1 MRNKRIVLDTNAL
14 VASLSRRGQYYA
26 VWNGLQEGKY
36 TLCISNEILDEY
48 IEIIGRLMTPSIA
61 ENVAD
66 LLLKSENVELIHP
79 HFRLGIIT
87 ADPDDN
93 KFVDCAFA
101 ANATY
106 IVSDDTHYEILNTID
121 FPMLFVIKLKQFL
134 NILQSNN

>member
-1 MRNKRIVLDTNAL
+1 MPKNRIVLDTNAL
-14 VASLSRRGQYYA
+14 IASLSRRGQYYA
-26 VWNGLQEGKY
+26 VWKGLQEGRY
-36 TLCISNEILDEY
+36 VLCISNEILEEY
-48 IEIIGRLMTPSIA
+48 IEIIGRLMSPSIA

-87 ADPDDN
+87 SDPDDN

-106 IVSDDTHYEILNTID
+106 IVSDDAHYEILNTID

>member
-26 VWNGLQEGKY
+26 VWCGLQEGKY

>member
-1 MRNKRIVLDTNAL
+1 MCCRMFGSVVCFYPKNVSST
-14 VASLSRRGQYYA
+14 LSPGVTRM
-26 VWNGLQEGKY
+26 
-36 TLCISNEILDEY
+36 SPD
-48 IEIIGRLMTPSIA
+48 IA

-79 HFRLGIIT
+79 QFRLGLIT

-106 IVSDDTHYEILNTID
+106 IVSNDAHYDILRTID
-121 FPMLFVIKLKQFL
+121 FPLLLVIKIQEFVERL
-134 NILQSNN
+134 NNGLL